1 MNNSR
6 NHSFGN
12 PGWQAEKC
20 FYCSKITRGHGFG
33 YFSTFPVFLLFY
45 HELKHRI
52 ILLQI
57 AVTANLILCE
67 LYLTEDDTLGSTD
80 LYKLNTDSQSDSED
94 DNMAGD
100 DSNVRLKTTL
110 EIY

>member
-1 MNNSR
+1 MDWGIFL
-6 NHSFGN
+6 HLQF
-12 PGWQAEKC
+12 
-20 FYCSKITRGHGFG
+20 
-33 YFSTFPVFLLFY
+33 FLLFY

-52 ILLQI
+52 IMLQI